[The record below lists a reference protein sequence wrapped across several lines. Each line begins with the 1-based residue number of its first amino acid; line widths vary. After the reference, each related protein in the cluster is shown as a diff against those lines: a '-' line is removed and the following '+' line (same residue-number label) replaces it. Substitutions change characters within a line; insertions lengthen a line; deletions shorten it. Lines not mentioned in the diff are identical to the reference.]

1 MILVHR
7 LRGEPMFIN
16 ADLIESIEATPDTVV
31 TMIDNRRMVVQE
43 APEEVVVR
51 IQEFRA
57 ALLVAAANLR
67 SGDRGHLVLI
77 DGDKPDDE
85 PAEERER

>member
-16 ADLIESIEATPDTVV
+16 ADLIASIEATPDTVV
-31 TMIDNRRMVVQE
+31 TMVDNRRLVVQE
-43 APEEVVVR
+43 QPEDLIVR

-57 ALLVAAANLR
+57 ALLVAAANYR
-67 SGDRGHLVLI
+67 SGERGHLFLI
-77 DGDKPDDE
+77 DGENSDE
-85 PAEERER
+85 DEADESR